1 MKLKSP
7 AFRNNGE
14 IPSKYT
20 CDGENINPPLQ
31 VEDIP
36 EGTASLVLVVDD
48 PDVPKHL
55 REDGMWDH
63 WIVWNI
69 PILDHIDEDSVPGT
83 QGLTTSKKHNY
94 SGPCPTDW
102 KHRYFFKL
110 YALDAKLSISENST
124 KKEVEKAMQGHILE
138 KTELIG
144 LYERKK

>member
-1 MKLKSP
+1 VKLKSP

-94 SGPCPTDW
+94 SGPCPPDR